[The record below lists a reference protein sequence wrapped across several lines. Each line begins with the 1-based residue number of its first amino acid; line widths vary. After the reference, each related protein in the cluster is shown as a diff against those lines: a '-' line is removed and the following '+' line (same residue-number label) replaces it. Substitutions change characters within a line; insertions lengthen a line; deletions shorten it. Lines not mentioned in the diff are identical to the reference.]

1 MKPLYL
7 FLLCSISSVVLS
19 AQAPQAFK
27 FQGVARD
34 ASDAVYASQAVHLR
48 LLLLEED
55 GSPNPP
61 VVYEEQHTVFTSPQG
76 VFSVNIGEGTA
87 IQGDFSVLDWA
98 NQQYSLQ
105 VKIDPNDSNNFIDL
119 GKSRLLSVPYALHA
133 ETVSNSDDA
142 DADPTNEIQSL
153 NLSGTNLSI
162 SGVASSIDLSSI
174 GGGLDLPYFG
184 QTSLNG
190 AALHVQNNFASGR
203 YGLAGTVGSVSLPN
217 NNAGVIGMGSNAH
230 GILGVSTNSFLSG
243 VYGISQSAS
252 GTGVFGDNNAG
263 GVGGF
268 FRTTPNGRAALVT
281 TTGRVGLGTETPLDK
296 VEIADANKTRLS
308 LNGENSGGIS
318 SLAFRQ
324 FEGIDSYRGWLWEAD
339 LSDLD
344 RTKLSL
350 FDYNFLIGNP
360 DFENKQAAYELQ
372 TNSVGGG
379 RCFTHRWTGKVQ
391 ISGVD
396 NDASTGASLALE
408 LDTEDADHSISLESS
423 KDRNGNAQFS
433 MSEVFIGDNGSGAYL
448 NPLYTVTSDPGGLG
462 GMHWLYGGVNV
473 LLNSNI
479 SQPQLRLTEDQQDY
493 ARLAFDN
500 TENNNY
506 WHIAAQAETG
516 SADSRMNFFFRN
528 GSVGRDIMSVRGNGN
543 VGINTISPTARLTIN
558 QASQT
563 VGTGL
568 RFVDGTANQDWD
580 ITHGFGLR
588 FHYGGALRAVISAT
602 NGAYIQGSDV
612 RLKKN
617 IAQLEPV
624 LDKVAKL
631 RPTSYQYRSDDTQ
644 SRTLGF
650 VAQEVQQVFPEL
662 VEYLPSDD
670 LYGINYSGFGVVA
683 IQAIQELQVLLADQ
697 GKTIEALSGELQMV
711 RRQTIDV
718 GDSDQSALVLEQ
730 KEYIKLLEDKIQAQ
744 EERLNRLEAMLQKEK

>member
-1 MKPLYL
+1 
-7 FLLCSISSVVLS
+7 
-19 AQAPQAFK
+19 
-27 FQGVARD
+27 
-34 ASDAVYASQAVHLR
+34 
-48 LLLLEED
+48 
-55 GSPNPP
+55 
-61 VVYEEQHTVFTSPQG
+61 
-76 VFSVNIGEGTA
+76 VNIGEGTA

-98 NQQYSLQ
+98 NQQYGLQ
-105 VKIDPNDSNNFIDL
+105 VKIDPDDTNNFIDL

-153 NLSGTNLSI
+153 NLTGTDLSI

-174 GGGLDLPYFG
+174 SGGLDLPYFG
-184 QTSLNG
+184 ETSQNG
-190 AALHVQNNFASGR
+190 AAFHVQNNFAN
-203 YGLAGTVGSVSLPN
+203 GT
-217 NNAGVIGMGSNAH
+217 
-230 GILGVSTNSFLSG
+230 GILGENS
-243 VYGISQSAS
+243 
-252 GTGVFGDNNAG
+252 AG
-263 GVGGF
+263 GIGGL
-268 FRTTPNGRAALVT
+268 FRTTSTGRAALVT

-296 VEIADANKTRLS
+296 VEIADQNKTRLS

-379 RCFTHRWTGKVQ
+379 RRFTHRWTGKVQ

-396 NDASTGASLALE
+396 NDASSGASLALE
-408 LDTEDADHSISLESS
+408 LDTEDADHSITLESS

-433 MSEVFIGDNGSGAYL
+433 MQEVFIGDNGSGAYL

-479 SQPQLRLTEDQQDY
+479 GQPQLRLTEDQSDY
-493 ARLAFDN
+493 ARLEFDN
-500 TENNNY
+500 TQNNNY
-506 WHIAAQAETG
+506 WHIAAQAETNA
-516 SADSRMNFFFRN
+516 ADSRMNFFFRN

-543 VGINTISPTARLTIN
+543 VGVNTINPTARLTIN

-588 FHYGGALRAVISAT
+588 FHYGGSLRAVISAS

-617 IAQLEPV
+617 ITQLEPV
-624 LDKVAKL
+624 LDKVARL
-631 RPTSYQYRSDDTQ
+631 RPTSYQYRSDNSQ
-644 SRTLGF
+644 SRTFGF

-662 VEYLPSDD
+662 VEYMPADD

-683 IQAIQELQVLLADQ
+683 IQAIQELQALLADQ
-697 GKTIEALSGELQMV
+697 NQTIEALSAELRSIKDAEV
-711 RRQTIDV
+711 RKSVETD
-718 GDSDQSALVLEQ
+718 ALTKQQAYITSLEE
-730 KEYIKLLEDKIQAQ
+730 KMAEQ
-744 EERLNRLEAMLQKEK
+744 EARLERLERLLREKK